1 MSNQPQ
7 SLISYGDKVQYGL
20 VQKNEREMR
29 KNATN
34 EFDENDPISLKSY
47 LDTILPPKEST
58 EDGQIYMQFVSCVPA
73 DKNDV
78 IKLSKDLENQMK
90 IRQARETGICN
101 NREELY
107 SECFDELIRQVTINS
122 LQRGELLNHVKDQM
136 NVTTNY
142 YQKLYESAMAFAMR
156 KVLRE
161 QKKRAKLVA
170 RESKLMTDIEQLQK
184 EIELKEKE
192 ISDKERDEKEKREA
206 NQEDH
211 VEEMKNISQECQQKF
226 EVIKEKL
233 TTPKNK

>member
-1 MSNQPQ
+1 MNNQPQ
-7 SLISYGDKVQYGL
+7 SLVSYGEKVQYGL

-58 EDGQIYMQFVSCVPA
+58 EEGQIYMQFVSCEPA
-73 DKNDV
+73 DKTTV
-78 IKLSKDLENQMK
+78 IQLSKMLENQMK
-90 IRQARETGICN
+90 IRQAKETGLCN
-101 NREELY
+101 NREEIY

-136 NVTTNY
+136 KETINY
-142 YQKLYESAMAFAMR
+142 YQKLYESSMAFAMR

-161 QKKRAKLVA
+161 QKKKSKLMA
-170 RESKLMTDIEQLQK
+170 RESKLEMDIEQLQK

-192 ISDKERDEKEKREA
+192 LIKKESDDKEKRQA
-206 NQEDH
+206 NNEDHQEDC
-211 VEEMKNISQECQQKF
+211 KNIAADCQQKLDT
-226 EVIKEKL
+226 IKEKL
-233 TTPKNK
+233 TTPKK

>member
-7 SLISYGDKVQYGL
+7 SLICYGDKVQYGL

-58 EDGQIYMQFVSCVPA
+58 EEGQIYMQFVSCEPA
-73 DKNDV
+73 DKTNV
-78 IKLSKDLENQMK
+78 IQLSKMLENQMK
-90 IRQARETGICN
+90 IRQAKETGLCN
-101 NREELY
+101 NREEIY

-136 NVTTNY
+136 KETINY
-142 YQKLYESAMAFAMR
+142 YQKLYESSMAFAMR

-161 QKKRAKLVA
+161 QKKKVMIKRKDKRIMKIIKKIAKIY
-170 RESKLMTDIEQLQK
+170 KLIANKNWIQL
-184 EIELKEKE
+184 EK
-192 ISDKERDEKEKREA
+192 
-206 NQEDH
+206 N
-211 VEEMKNISQECQQKF
+211 
-226 EVIKEKL
+226 
-233 TTPKNK
+233 